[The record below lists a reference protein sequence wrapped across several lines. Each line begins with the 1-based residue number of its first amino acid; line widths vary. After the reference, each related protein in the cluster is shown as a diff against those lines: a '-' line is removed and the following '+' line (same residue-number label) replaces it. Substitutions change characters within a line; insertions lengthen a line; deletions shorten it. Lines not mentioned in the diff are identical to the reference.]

1 MSSVTSR
8 FRRLRVQIQAL
19 LPRRI
24 TLSAALSLS
33 LAIHALALA
42 IHFEFPHKLAKAS
55 DQMLEVILVNAR
67 SAAAPSQ
74 AQARAQ
80 VNLDGGGNIDAKRI
94 AKTPLPVTPAVREG
108 NELVEAQRKIAQMEA
123 LQRQLMSQI
132 KQREKVYST
141 DQQRTQKNPEPEPR
155 PVSGN
160 DLAAS
165 AMAMARLQGQIEKQY
180 EEYNKR
186 PRKKFIGARA
196 TEYRFAQY
204 EEDWRQKIER
214 VGNLNYPQAAR
225 GRLYGT
231 LVLTV
236 EIKSDGSI
244 HTITIDRS
252 SGSKVLDDAAM
263 RIVNQAAPFPAFP
276 PNLNDVDII
285 GITRTWSFTNEDR
298 LQAK

>member
-1 MSSVTSR
+1 MPSIPPRLSR
-8 FRRLRVQIQAL
+8 IIAL
-19 LPRRI
+19 LPRSI
-24 TLSAALSLS
+24 TLSVALSIS
-33 LAIHALALA
+33 LAIHAVLLA
-42 IHFEFPHKLAKAS
+42 IHFEVPHKLAKAS

-67 SAAAPSQ
+67 SSTAPAPTQ

-80 VNLDGGGNIDAKRI
+80 VNLDGGGNTDEKRI
-94 AKTPLPVTPAVREG
+94 ARTPLPVTPAVRQG
-108 NELVEAQRKIAQMEA
+108 NELVEAQRRIAEMEA

-132 KQREKVYST
+132 KSREKLYSSE
-141 DQQRTQKNPEPEPR
+141 QQRPQNKPEPEPQ
-155 PVSGN
+155 PATGS

-165 AMAMARLQGQIEKQY
+165 AMAMARLQGQIERQY
-180 EEYNKR
+180 DEYNKR

-225 GRLYGT
+225 GRVYGT

-244 HTITIDRS
+244 NAITIDRS
-252 SGSKVLDDAAM
+252 SGTRVLDEAAI

-276 PNLNDVDII
+276 PSLSDIDII

>member
-1 MSSVTSR
+1 MPSFSPWSWLSR
-8 FRRLRVQIQAL
+8 IHAL

-24 TLSAALSLS
+24 TLSAALSIS
-33 LAIHALALA
+33 LAIHAVLLA
-42 IHFEFPHKLAKAS
+42 IHFEVPNKLAKAS

-67 SAAAPSQ
+67 SATAPAQ

-80 VNLDGGGNIDAKRI
+80 ANLDGGGNTDEKRI
-94 AKTPLPVTPAVREG
+94 AKTPLPVTHAVRQG
-108 NELVEAQRKIAQMEA
+108 NELVEAQRRIAEMEA

-132 KQREKVYST
+132 ESREKLFSSER
-141 DQQRTQKNPEPEPR
+141 QRPQEKPEPQPATGSE
-155 PVSGN
+155 
-160 DLAAS
+160 LAAS
-165 AMAMARLQGQIEKQY
+165 AMAMARLQGQIERQY
-180 EEYNKR
+180 EDYNKR

-225 GRLYGT
+225 GRVYGT

-244 HTITIDRS
+244 NAITIDRS
-252 SGSKVLDDAAM
+252 SGTKVLDDAAI

-276 PNLNDVDII
+276 PSLSDYDII